1 MRPRF
6 ALLCRRRAQKN
17 DLKPHLRQTWCI
29 GTINAAFLARLEQ
42 ILALYALPYDPA
54 APLICFDERPCFLI
68 GDTLLPRPMR
78 KGEIEKQHYEYEK
91 LGSCAL
97 LAAIE
102 PLTGRRLGQIYE
114 RRTKREFTAFCQ
126 QLSAAYPAA
135 TRIRLVLDNLN
146 THNASSFYEH
156 LSAEDAF
163 ALAARFEFIY
173 TPKSASWLNLIE
185 CEFSVITRQCLD
197 RRIATVERLETEVL
211 ALLEE
216 RSTKAIKIHWQ
227 FSIPAARSKFN
238 KHYTRINASNEK
250 YKDT

>member
-1 MRPRF
+1 
-6 ALLCRRRAQKN
+6 
-17 DLKPHLRQTWCI
+17 
-29 GTINAAFLARLEQ
+29 
-42 ILALYALPYDPA
+42 
-54 APLICFDERPCFLI
+54 
-68 GDTLLPRPMR
+68 MR

-91 LGSCAL
+91 LGACAL

-163 ALAARFEFIY
+163 ALAERFEFIY
-173 TPKSASWLNLIE
+173 TPKSASWLNMIE
-185 CEFSVITRQCLD
+185 CEFSVLSRQCLD

-227 FSIPAARSKFN
+227 FSIAAARSKFN
-238 KHYTRINASNEK
+238 KHYTRVNASNEK